1 MWSVCGTRHCD
12 AQVTLTLRQQSAQSV
27 AVMRMR
33 PTSFATLLIGSLL
46 TGCAGLDT
54 RLPEI
59 SAPDLAAETQFQETE
74 ALRKIEA
81 DSGVLL
87 NAGWPV
93 LTANAGLCPKV
104 RAAIGVKTHSLKS
117 YPKRLRSAAGR
128 ILGADNTS
136 RIFHIADGSPAAL
149 AGFKRGDIILND
161 SGEPAKLNGDRW
173 DSVLADNIV
182 NVRRAGQD
190 MTITVEPTT
199 ACDYNLQLSGSATVN
214 AFADGRNITVT
225 SAMMEFVQSDDE
237 LALIIGHELAHN
249 TMGHIRKIVGNYILS
264 LGGTR
269 YTRPFESEADYVG
282 LYYMVRAG
290 YSPDGVEGF
299 WQRLAKNS
307 PKGINRAK
315 THPTFPDRYLRIR
328 AAREEIL
335 TKQKTGEPLLPNF
348 IAGSPSSGS

>member
-1 MWSVCGTRHCD
+1 MT
-12 AQVTLTLRQQSAQSV
+12 
-27 AVMRMR
+27 MRS
-33 PTSFATLLIGSLL
+33 TVFATLFFGTALSVCLGA
-46 TGCAGLDT
+46 CAGLDT
-54 RLPEI
+54 HLPDI

-74 ALRKIEA
+74 ALRQIELDA
-81 DSGVLL
+81 GVLL

-93 LTANAGLCPKV
+93 MTANSGLCPKV

-128 ILGADNTS
+128 VLGADKAP
-136 RIFHIADGSPAAL
+136 RIFHIADGSPAAS

-161 SGEPAKLNGDRW
+161 MGEPAKLDGDSW
-173 DSVLADNIV
+173 DNVLADNSV
-182 NVRRAGQD
+182 QVQRGGED
-190 MTITVEPTT
+190 ITLKVEPTS
-199 ACDYNLQLSGSATVN
+199 ACDYNLRLSSSSAVN

-225 SAMMEFVQSDDE
+225 SGMMEFAKNDDE

-249 TMGHIRKIVGNYILS
+249 TMGHIRKSIGNYIIS

-290 YSPDGVEGF
+290 YSPNGVEGF
-299 WQRLAKNS
+299 WQRLAKTS

-315 THPTFPDRYLRIR
+315 THPTFPDRFLRIR
-328 AAREEIL
+328 AAREEIFA
-335 TKQKTGEPLLPNF
+335 KQKSGEPLLPNF
-348 IAGSPSSGS
+348 ISGGAPSGT